1 MIRTPNE
8 DPLRQITF
16 KENTAA
22 RADWGKRRPYGPR
35 QNWVKE
41 TKKTIWVDVLK
52 KFEEYKETEEQDDV
66 IFISAHNRLF

>member
-1 MIRTPNE
+1 MIRTSNE
-8 DPLRQITF
+8 DPLRQITL
-16 KENTAA
+16 KENTAT

-52 KFEEYKETEEQDDV
+52 SLKSIKKQRSKTKL
-66 IFISAHNRLF
+66 SS